1 MNFLIIQE
9 AGRHE
14 KNKNFRESLSLCKS
28 ICKIEGNQ
36 ARVWG
41 RGYPDED
48 KFDDYLKWADAV
60 FVLENYFPDWLPI
73 LKIQNSK
80 KLKIYWS
87 IDSHCVLSNH
97 VELCEKLKIDIHLN
111 STEYYLRF
119 FTHITPRCYWFP
131 NAYPS
136 DLMYPLNLNK
146 SIDIG
151 FCGNILN
158 RGDWIDS
165 LNDFNIKK
173 DIFVI
178 GDEMVKAINTYKIH
192 FNRNIA
198 NDINYRTFE
207 TLGCKT
213 FILTNYTEGLEKLF
227 DLQKDLVVYTTKED
241 LKEKVKYYLANP
253 NKRKEIEESGY
264 QTALKRH
271 TYDSRAKYLMRIVAG
286 CR

>member
-14 KNKNFRESLSLCKS
+14 KNKNFRESLSLSKS
-28 ICKIEGNQ
+28 LSKIEGNN
-36 ARVWG
+36 AIVWG
-41 RGYPDED
+41 RGYPDEN
-48 KFDDYLKWADAV
+48 KFDEHLEWADAI
-60 FVLENYFPDWLPI
+60 FILENYFPDWLPVS
-73 LKIQNSK
+73 KIQNSK

-97 VELCEKLKIDIHLN
+97 VELCEKLKINIHLN

-119 FTHITPRCYWFP
+119 FTHITPKCYWFP

-136 DLMYPLNLNK
+136 DLMYPLNIEKN
-146 SIDIG
+146 IDVG

-158 RGDWIDS
+158 RGDWIDT
-165 LNDFNIKK
+165 LDNYNIKK

-178 GDEMVKAINTYKIH
+178 GDEMIKAINSYKIH

-207 TLGCKT
+207 TLGCRT
-213 FILTNYTEGLEKLF
+213 FLLTNYTEGLEKLF

-253 NKRKEIEESGY
+253 DKRKEIEESGY
-264 QTALKRH
+264 QAALKKH
-271 TYDSRAKYLMRIVAG
+271 TYDSRARYLMRIVAG
-286 CR
+286 SK